1 MQTLKTATLTLVTTA
16 FAAGAM
22 AATPP
27 MERDGAGDSLNA
39 FNKLTAEAERNYG
52 EGPIEQALGL
62 GPDAA
67 ETDAAETHA
76 AARTGTGRLADMNDA
91 AGTGMPDARTFEYEG
106 TDRDLSS
113 VDDRTVNGVEVP
125 DQRYSD

>member
-1 MQTLKTATLTLVTTA
+1 MQTLRTATLTLVATA
-16 FAAGAM
+16 FAAGAI
-22 AATPP
+22 AASPP
-27 MERDGAGDSLNA
+27 MERDDAGDSLDA

-62 GPDAA
+62 DPDAA
-67 ETDAAETHA
+67 ETDAAETDA
-76 AARTGTGRLADMNDA
+76 AVRTGTGRSPDVTDA
-91 AGTGMPDARTFEYEG
+91 VETGMPDARTFEYEG